1 MYIEDDMT
9 KDRIFAEALIQIIEN
24 QVQIKKHLGIV
35 SNTSYY
41 EDCYHDGRVIEYL
54 ETIK

>member
-24 QVQIKKHLGIV
+24 QIQIKKHLGII

-41 EDCYHDGRVIEYL
+41 EDCYHDGRVIKIL
-54 ETIK
+54 ETID